1 MNEHR
6 QWLPSLEL
14 LAAPSRPGGFRS
26 LFFPLHGPGM
36 LELEVMMST
45 VLAAPP
51 LPFTRDADGA
61 LRVTGSRVLAET
73 VVRAFRDGA
82 TPEAIS
88 QRYPTAGLADVYAVI
103 AYYLSHRLELD
114 SYLAEREQE
123 AVEIRGKI
131 EAGQKDLTELRQRLA
146 ARRRLGQT

>member
-1 MNEHR
+1 
-6 QWLPSLEL
+6 
-14 LAAPSRPGGFRS
+14 
-26 LFFPLHGPGM
+26 
-36 LELEVMMST
+36 MST

-61 LRVTGSRVLAET
+61 LRVTGSRVLVEL
-73 VVRAFRDGA
+73 VVRAFQDGA
-82 TPEAIS
+82 TPEAIV
-88 QRYPTAGLADVYAVI
+88 QRYPTAGLAEVYAVI

-131 EAGQKDLTELRQRLA
+131 EAGQKHLNELWQ
-146 ARRRLGQT
+146 